1 MRTLAAPSPAQLMV
15 HADLA
20 LRSALAAVAGT
31 EPSRL
36 GRAAAGAA
44 YLDLWAGDRLLR
56 ADGGNHSAVARFL
69 LPRLLMESVDTLSV
83 LLGERAQRNTGP
95 GAAYREHA
103 RWLHQAMWHPDHR
116 ARLDAVTARLDGPP
130 TGEDRLARPLTSVR
144 PAALPLDLHA
154 LLDALERERRAVVG
168 ACALA
173 PERDPAGNWALAD
186 RYALLT
192 AAAACLDGWRGAGRG
207 RRITS
212 DRDRLVAALSR
223 IAIRLGLEPVGPDT
237 ELSGALF
244 GEAVAHCRRPTAPA
258 RTAPAHT
265 APVGARR
272 LVGA

>member
-1 MRTLAAPSPAQLMV
+1 MRTPAPSPAQLML
-15 HADLA
+15 HADMA

-31 EPSRL
+31 EPARL

-44 YLDLWAGDRLLR
+44 YLDLWVGDRLLR
-56 ADGGNHSAVARFL
+56 ADGGNHSAPARFL
-69 LPRLLMESVDTLSV
+69 LPRLLMESADALSV
-83 LLGERAQRNTGP
+83 LLGAQAQSNEGP
-95 GAAYREHA
+95 GAAYRGHA
-103 RWLHQAMWHPDHR
+103 RRLHQAMWHPDHR

-154 LLDALERERRAVVG
+154 LLDELERERRAVVG
-168 ACALA
+168 ACAPA
-173 PERDPAGNWALAD
+173 PARASAGAWALAD

-207 RRITS
+207 RRITT
-212 DRDRLVAALSR
+212 DRVRLVAALSR
-223 IAIRLGLEPVGPDT
+223 IAVRLGLEPVRPDT

-244 GEAVAHCRRPTAPA
+244 DEAVAHCRRPTARA
-258 RTAPAHT
+258 RTSPT
-265 APVGARR
+265 GTRR

>member
-1 MRTLAAPSPAQLMV
+1 VRTIAAPSPARLVV

-20 LRSALAAVAGT
+20 LRGALAAVAGT

-44 YLDLWAGDRLLR
+44 YLDLWVGDRLLR
-56 ADGGNHSAVARFL
+56 ADGGNHSATARFL
-69 LPRLLMESVDTLSV
+69 LPRLLMESVDALSV
-83 LLGERAQRNTGP
+83 LLGAQAQRNTGP
-95 GAAYREHA
+95 GAAYRGHA
-103 RWLHQAMWHPDHR
+103 RRLHQAMWHPDHR

-154 LLDALERERRAVVG
+154 LLDELERERRAVVA

-173 PERDPAGNWALAD
+173 PASAGAWALAD

-192 AAAACLDGWRGAGRG
+192 AAAACLDGWRGTGRG
-207 RRITS
+207 RRITT

-244 GEAVAHCRRPTAPA
+244 DEAVAHCRRPAAPA
-258 RTAPAHT
+258 RPAPA
-265 APVGARR
+265 GARR